1 MIFNFLATTYRYKE
15 EDLMDEL
22 EGLFYDF
29 GETMVEVNETNISG
43 LIVGKSSTDSE
54 LFVTYLREKLKDSP
68 WEIRNLLRFVPIHRV
83 VLSEVEEISNCLL
96 DLAKEKITNKG
107 PVKILVEKRHTKL
120 SKKDII
126 DSVGPRLD
134 YPVNLTNPTWI
145 LLVEIIGKYSGIS
158 VISSDMMFSSMT
170 EKRVSEQD

>member
-15 EDLMDEL
+15 EDLIDEL

-29 GETMVEVNETNISG
+29 GETTVEVNETNISG
-43 LIVGKSSTDSE
+43 LIVGKSSKDSE
-54 LFVTYLREKLKDSP
+54 LFVPYLREELQNSP
-68 WEIRNLLRFVPIHRV
+68 WEIRNLLRYLPIQRV
-83 VLSEVEEISNCLL
+83 VLSEVAEIRDCLL
-96 DLAKEKITNKG
+96 DLAKEKIANKG
-107 PVKILVEKRHTKL
+107 PVKILIEKRHTKL

-126 DSVGPRLD
+126 DSVGPHLN

-158 VISSDMMFSSMT
+158 VISSNMMFSSMT
-170 EKRVSEQD
+170 EKRVS

>member
-29 GETMVEVNETNISG
+29 GESTAEVHDTNISG
-43 LIVGKSSTDSE
+43 LIVGKSSKDSE
-54 LFVTYLREKLKDSP
+54 LFIPYLRAKLKDSP
-68 WEIRNLLRFVPIHRV
+68 WEIRNLLRFVPIQKV
-83 VLSEVEEISNCLL
+83 VLTEVEEIRNCLL
-96 DLAKEKITNKG
+96 DLAKEKIVGGG

-120 SKKDII
+120 TKKDII
-126 DSVGPRLD
+126 DSVGPHLN

-158 VISSDMMFSSMT
+158 VIRADMMFSSMI
-170 EKRVSEQD
+170 EKRVLS

>member
-29 GETMVEVNETNISG
+29 GESTAEVHETNISG
-43 LIVGKSSTDSE
+43 LIVGKSSKDSE
-54 LFVTYLREKLKDSP
+54 LFIPYLRTKLKDSP
-68 WEIRNLLRFVPIHRV
+68 WEIRNLLRFVPIQKV
-83 VLSEVEEISNCLL
+83 VLTEVEEIRNCLL
-96 DLAKEKITNKG
+96 DLAKEKIVGGG

-120 SKKDII
+120 TKKDII
-126 DSVGPRLD
+126 DSVGPHLN

-158 VISSDMMFSSMT
+158 VIRADMMFSSMT
-170 EKRVSEQD
+170 EKRVLS

>member
-29 GETMVEVNETNISG
+29 GENTVEVNETNISG
-43 LIVGKSSTDSE
+43 LIVGKSSKDSE
-54 LFVTYLREKLKDSP
+54 LFVPYLREKLQNSP
-68 WEIRNLLRFVPIHRV
+68 WEIRNLLRYVPIQRV
-83 VLSEVEEISNCLL
+83 VLSEVPEIRDCLL
-96 DLAKEKITNKG
+96 DLAREKIANKG

-126 DSVGPRLD
+126 DSVGPHLN

-158 VISSDMMFSSMT
+158 VISSNMMFSSMT
-170 EKRVSEQD
+170 EKRVSE

>member
-29 GETMVEVNETNISG
+29 GESTAEVHETNISG
-43 LIVGKSSTDSE
+43 LIVGKSSKDSE
-54 LFVTYLREKLKDSP
+54 LFIPYLRAKLKDSP
-68 WEIRNLLRFVPIHRV
+68 WEIRNLLRFVPIQKV
-83 VLSEVEEISNCLL
+83 VLTEVAEIKNSLL
-96 DLAKEKITNKG
+96 DLAKEKIVSGG

-120 SKKDII
+120 TKKDII
-126 DSVGPRLD
+126 DSVGPHLN

-158 VISSDMMFSSMT
+158 VIRADMMFSSMT
-170 EKRVSEQD
+170 EKRVS

>member
-15 EDLMDEL
+15 DDLMDEL

-29 GETMVEVNETNISG
+29 GESTAEVHETNISG
-43 LIVGKSSTDSE
+43 LIVGKSSKDSE
-54 LFVTYLREKLKDSP
+54 LFIPYLRAKLKDSP
-68 WEIRNLLRFVPIHRV
+68 WEIRNLLRFIPIQKV
-83 VLSEVEEISNCLL
+83 VLTEVEEIRNCLL
-96 DLAKEKITNKG
+96 DLAKEKIVGKG

-120 SKKDII
+120 TKKDII
-126 DSVGPRLD
+126 DSVGPHLI

-158 VISSDMMFSSMT
+158 VIRADMMFSSMT
-170 EKRVSEQD
+170 EKRVSE

>member
-15 EDLMDEL
+15 DDLMDEL

-29 GETMVEVNETNISG
+29 GESTAEVHETNISG
-43 LIVGKSSTDSE
+43 LIVGKSSKDSE
-54 LFVTYLREKLKDSP
+54 LFIPYLRAKIKDSP
-68 WEIRNLLRFVPIHRV
+68 WEIRNLLRFVPIQKV
-83 VLSEVEEISNCLL
+83 VLTEVEEIRNCLL
-96 DLAKEKITNKG
+96 DLAKEKIVGGG

-120 SKKDII
+120 TKKDII
-126 DSVGPRLD
+126 DSVGPHLN

-158 VISSDMMFSSMT
+158 VIRADMMFSSMT
-170 EKRVSEQD
+170 EKRVS

>member
-29 GETMVEVNETNISG
+29 GESTAEVHDTNISG
-43 LIVGKSSTDSE
+43 LIVGKSSKDSE
-54 LFVTYLREKLKDSP
+54 LFIPYLRAKLKDSP
-68 WEIRNLLRFVPIHRV
+68 WEIRNLLRFVPIQKV
-83 VLSEVEEISNCLL
+83 VLTEVEEIRNCLL
-96 DLAKEKITNKG
+96 DLAKEKIVGGG

-120 SKKDII
+120 TKKDII
-126 DSVGPRLD
+126 DSVGPHLN

-145 LLVEIIGKYSGIS
+145 LLVEIIGKYNDGK
-158 VISSDMMFSSMT
+158 DLF
-170 EKRVSEQD
+170 KRF

>member
-29 GETMVEVNETNISG
+29 GESTAEVHETNISG
-43 LIVGKSSTDSE
+43 LIVGKSSKDSE
-54 LFVTYLREKLKDSP
+54 LFIPYLRTKLKDSP
-68 WEIRNLLRFVPIHRV
+68 WEIRNLLRFVPIQKV
-83 VLSEVEEISNCLL
+83 VLTEVEEIRNCLL
-96 DLAKEKITNKG
+96 DLAKEKIVGGG

-120 SKKDII
+120 TKKDII
-126 DSVGPRLD
+126 DSVGPHLN

-158 VISSDMMFSSMT
+158 VIRADMMFSSMT
-170 EKRVSEQD
+170 EKRVS

>member
-29 GETMVEVNETNISG
+29 GESTAEVHDTNISG
-43 LIVGKSSTDSE
+43 LIVGKSSKDSE
-54 LFVTYLREKLKDSP
+54 LFIPYLRAKIKDSP
-68 WEIRNLLRFVPIHRV
+68 WEIRNLLRFVPIQKV
-83 VLSEVEEISNCLL
+83 VLTEVEEIRNCLL
-96 DLAKEKITNKG
+96 DLAKEKIVGGG

-120 SKKDII
+120 TKKDII
-126 DSVGPRLD
+126 DSVGPHLN

-158 VISSDMMFSSMT
+158 VIRADMMFSSMT
-170 EKRVSEQD
+170 EKRVS

>member
-29 GETMVEVNETNISG
+29 GESTAEVHETNISG
-43 LIVGKSSTDSE
+43 LIVGKSSKDSE
-54 LFVTYLREKLKDSP
+54 LFIPYLRTKLKYSP
-68 WEIRNLLRFVPIHRV
+68 WEIRNLLRFVPIQKV
-83 VLSEVEEISNCLL
+83 VLTEVEEIRNCLL
-96 DLAKEKITNKG
+96 DLAKEKIVGGG

-120 SKKDII
+120 TKKDII
-126 DSVGPRLD
+126 DSVGPHLN

-158 VISSDMMFSSMT
+158 VIRADMMFSSMT
-170 EKRVSEQD
+170 EKRVS

>member
-22 EGLFYDF
+22 GGLFYDF
-29 GETMVEVNETNISG
+29 GETTVEVSETNISG
-43 LIVGKSSTDSE
+43 LIVGKSSKDPE
-54 LFVTYLREKLKDSP
+54 LFISYLREKLKDSP
-68 WEIRNLLRFVPIHRV
+68 WEIRNLLRFVPIQRV
-83 VLSEVEEISNCLL
+83 VLSEVEEIRDCLL
-96 DLAKEKITNKG
+96 NLAKQKIIDKG
-107 PVKILVEKRHTKL
+107 PVKIQVEKRHTKL

-126 DSVGPRLD
+126 DSVGPHLN

-158 VISSDMMFSSMT
+158 VISSGMLFSSMT
-170 EKRVSEQD
+170 EKRVSE

>member
-29 GETMVEVNETNISG
+29 GESTAEVHDTNISG
-43 LIVGKSSTDSE
+43 LIVGKSSKDSE
-54 LFVTYLREKLKDSP
+54 LFIPYLRAKLKDSP
-68 WEIRNLLRFVPIHRV
+68 WEIRNLLRFVPIQKV
-83 VLSEVEEISNCLL
+83 VLTEVEEIRNCLL
-96 DLAKEKITNKG
+96 DLAKEKIVGGG

-120 SKKDII
+120 TKKDII
-126 DSVGPRLD
+126 DSVGPHLN

-158 VISSDMMFSSMT
+158 VIRADMMFSSMT
-170 EKRVSEQD
+170 EKRVLS

>member
-29 GETMVEVNETNISG
+29 GESTAEVQETNISG
-43 LIVGKSSTDSE
+43 LIVGKSSKDSE
-54 LFVTYLREKLKDSP
+54 LFIPYLRAKLKDSP
-68 WEIRNLLRFVPIHRV
+68 WEIRNLLRFVPIQKV
-83 VLSEVEEISNCLL
+83 VLTEVEEIRNCLL
-96 DLAKEKITNKG
+96 DLAKEKIVGGG

-120 SKKDII
+120 TKKDII
-126 DSVGPRLD
+126 DSVGPHLN

-158 VISSDMMFSSMT
+158 VIRADMMFSSMT
-170 EKRVSEQD
+170 EKRVLS

>member
-29 GETMVEVNETNISG
+29 GESTAEVHETNISG
-43 LIVGKSSTDSE
+43 LIVGKSSKDSE
-54 LFVTYLREKLKDSP
+54 LFIPYLRAKLKDSP
-68 WEIRNLLRFVPIHRV
+68 WEIRNLLRFVPIQKV
-83 VLSEVEEISNCLL
+83 VLTEVEEIRNCLL
-96 DLAKEKITNKG
+96 DLAKEKIVGGG

-120 SKKDII
+120 TKKDII
-126 DSVGPRLD
+126 DSVGPHLN
-134 YPVNLTNPTWI
+134 YPVNLSNPTWI

-158 VISSDMMFSSMT
+158 VIRADMMFSSMI
-170 EKRVSEQD
+170 EKRVLS

>member
-1 MIFNFLATTYRYKE
+1 MIFNFLATTHRYKE

-29 GETMVEVNETNISG
+29 GETTVEVHETNISG
-43 LIVGKSSTDSE
+43 LIVGESSTDSE

-68 WEIRNLLRFVPIHRV
+68 WEIRNLLRFVPIQRV
-83 VLSEVEEISNCLL
+83 VLSEVDEIRNCLL
-96 DLAKEKITNKG
+96 DLAKEKITDKG

-126 DSVGPRLD
+126 DSVGPHLN

-158 VISSDMMFSSMT
+158 VIRSNVVFSSMT
-170 EKRVSEQD
+170 EKRVSE

>member
-29 GETMVEVNETNISG
+29 GESTAEVHETNISG
-43 LIVGKSSTDSE
+43 LIVGKSSKDSE
-54 LFVTYLREKLKDSP
+54 LFIPYLRAKIKDSP
-68 WEIRNLLRFVPIHRV
+68 WEIRNLLRFVPIQKV
-83 VLSEVEEISNCLL
+83 VLTEVEEIRNCLL
-96 DLAKEKITNKG
+96 DLAKEKIVGGG

-120 SKKDII
+120 TKKDII
-126 DSVGPRLD
+126 DSVGPHLN
-134 YPVNLTNPTWI
+134 YPFNLTNPTWI

-158 VISSDMMFSSMT
+158 VIRADMMFSSMT
-170 EKRVSEQD
+170 EKRVSE

>member
-22 EGLFYDF
+22 EELFFDF
-29 GETMVEVNETNISG
+29 GETAVEVNETNISG
-43 LIVGKSSTDSE
+43 LIVGKSSKDSE
-54 LFVTYLREKLKDSP
+54 LFVPYLREKLKDSP
-68 WEIRNLLRFVPIHRV
+68 WEIRNLLRYVPIQKV
-83 VLSEVEEISNCLL
+83 VLSEVEQIRNCLL
-96 DLAKEKITNKG
+96 DLVKQKIVNDG

-126 DSVGPRLD
+126 DSVGPHLD
-134 YPVNLTNPTWI
+134 YPVNLTNPEWI

-158 VISSDMMFSSMT
+158 VIGSDRMFSSMT
-170 EKRVSEQD
+170 EKRVSE

>member
-15 EDLMDEL
+15 EDLMNEL

-29 GETMVEVNETNISG
+29 GESTAEVHETNISG
-43 LIVGKSSTDSE
+43 LIVGKSSKDSE
-54 LFVTYLREKLKDSP
+54 LFIPYLRAKIKDSP
-68 WEIRNLLRFVPIHRV
+68 WEIRNLLRFVPIQKV
-83 VLSEVEEISNCLL
+83 VLTEVEEIRNCLL
-96 DLAKEKITNKG
+96 DLAKEKIVGGG

-120 SKKDII
+120 TKKDII
-126 DSVGPRLD
+126 DSVGPHLN

-158 VISSDMMFSSMT
+158 VIRADMMFSSMT
-170 EKRVSEQD
+170 EKRVSL

>member
-29 GETMVEVNETNISG
+29 GESTAEVHETNISG
-43 LIVGKSSTDSE
+43 LIVGKSSKDSE
-54 LFVTYLREKLKDSP
+54 LFIPYLRAKLKDSP
-68 WEIRNLLRFVPIHRV
+68 WEIRNLLRFVPIQKV
-83 VLSEVEEISNCLL
+83 VLTEVEEIRNCLL
-96 DLAKEKITNKG
+96 DLAKEKIVGGG

-120 SKKDII
+120 TKKDII
-126 DSVGPRLD
+126 DSVGPHLN

-158 VISSDMMFSSMT
+158 VIRADMMFSSMT
-170 EKRVSEQD
+170 EKRVFS

>member
-29 GETMVEVNETNISG
+29 GESTAEVHETNISG
-43 LIVGKSSTDSE
+43 LIVGKSSKDSE
-54 LFVTYLREKLKDSP
+54 LFIPYLRAKLKDSP
-68 WEIRNLLRFVPIHRV
+68 WEIRNLLRFVPIQKV
-83 VLSEVEEISNCLL
+83 VLTEVEEIRNCLL
-96 DLAKEKITNKG
+96 DLAEEKIVSGG

-120 SKKDII
+120 TKKDII
-126 DSVGPRLD
+126 DSVGPHLN

-158 VISSDMMFSSMT
+158 VIRADMMFSSMT
-170 EKRVSEQD
+170 EKRVLS

>member
-29 GETMVEVNETNISG
+29 GESTAEVHETNISG
-43 LIVGKSSTDSE
+43 LIVGKSSKDSE
-54 LFVTYLREKLKDSP
+54 LFIPYLRAKIKDSP
-68 WEIRNLLRFVPIHRV
+68 WEIRNLLRFVPIQKV
-83 VLSEVEEISNCLL
+83 VLTEVEEIRNCLL
-96 DLAKEKITNKG
+96 DLAKEKIVGGG

-120 SKKDII
+120 TKKDII
-126 DSVGPRLD
+126 DSVGPHLN

-158 VISSDMMFSSMT
+158 VIRADMMFSSMT
-170 EKRVSEQD
+170 EKRVSE

>member
-29 GETMVEVNETNISG
+29 GETDLEVNETNISG
-43 LIVGKSSTDSE
+43 LIVGKSSEDSE
-54 LFVTYLREKLKDSP
+54 LFIPYLRQKLQNSP
-68 WEIRNLLRFVPIHRV
+68 WEIRNLLRYVPIQRV
-83 VLSEVEEISNCLL
+83 VLSEVAEIRDCLL
-96 DLAKEKITNKG
+96 GLAKEKIANKG

-126 DSVGPRLD
+126 DSVGPHLN

-158 VISSDMMFSSMT
+158 VISSNMMFSSMT
-170 EKRVSEQD
+170 EKRVSE

>member
-29 GETMVEVNETNISG
+29 GESTTEVHETNISG
-43 LIVGKSSTDSE
+43 LIVGKSSKDSE
-54 LFVTYLREKLKDSP
+54 LFIPYLRAKLKDSP
-68 WEIRNLLRFVPIHRV
+68 WEIRNLLRFVPIQKV
-83 VLSEVEEISNCLL
+83 VLTEVEEIRNCLL
-96 DLAKEKITNKG
+96 DLAKEKIVSGG

-120 SKKDII
+120 TKKDII
-126 DSVGPRLD
+126 DSVGPHLN

-158 VISSDMMFSSMT
+158 VIRADMMFSSMT
-170 EKRVSEQD
+170 EKRVLP